1 MLLDIN
7 QTLFIIMDNQNN
19 SISSNSQNLPL
30 VKVNIERIFSGDSYG
45 LFVFKKTE
53 KIVTAVYLL
62 TGLMSDNEP
71 MKERIREL
79 ATELISNALSMS
91 ERVWGEE
98 FFQKN
103 ILNTLS
109 EISVL
114 FDIAETT
121 KMVSKM
127 NHNILVSELQK
138 LSDFL
143 IISTTNYSSA
153 KIAFSPDIFSGDY
166 NYTPDKSYQ
175 NNSHNNQNI
184 PNLNNQ
190 DFYKGQKDIKDT
202 EKDNVFNK
210 MSPMKS
216 SEGDKSIKD
225 KNNRQDIIKS
235 MLKSGVKL
243 TIKDFAKNIKGC
255 SEKTIQRELISMVSS
270 GVLKK
275 EGERRWSKYFLA

>member
-1 MLLDIN
+1 
-7 QTLFIIMDNQNN
+7 MDNSNNLVNPSGQNIP
-19 SISSNSQNLPL
+19 S
-30 VKVNIERIFSGDSYG
+30 VKANIEHIFSGDSYG

-53 KIVTAVYLL
+53 MIVTAVYLL
-62 TGLMSDNEP
+62 TGLMSDHEP
-71 MKERIREL
+71 MKERVREL
-79 ATELISNALSMS
+79 ATLLISSALNMS

-103 ILNTLS
+103 ILNTIS
-109 EISVL
+109 EMAVL
-114 FDIAETT
+114 FDIAEST

-127 NHNILVSELQK
+127 NHDILSSELQK

-143 IISTTNYSSA
+143 ITSTSNYSSA
-153 KIAFSPDIFSGDY
+153 KIAFSPNIFSGDY
-166 NYTPDKSYQ
+166 NYVPDKGYQ
-175 NNSHNNQNI
+175 NSISNNQRSS
-184 PNLNNQ
+184 LGNNE
-190 DFYKGQKDIKDT
+190 DFYKGQKDIKDI
-202 EKDNVFNK
+202 EKDTVLNK
-210 MSPMKS
+210 MSSMKS
-216 SEGDKSIKD
+216 DVGEKNIKD

-255 SEKTIQRELISMVSS
+255 SEKTIQRELISMVNG

>member
-1 MLLDIN
+1 
-7 QTLFIIMDNQNN
+7 MDNQNN
-19 SISSNSQNLPL
+19 SIDSNSQNIPS
-30 VKVNIERIFSGDSYG
+30 VRANIEHIFSGDSYG

-53 KIVTAVYLL
+53 RIVTAIYLL
-62 TGLMSDNEP
+62 TGLMSDSEP
-71 MKERIREL
+71 MKSRLREI

-98 FFQKN
+98 FFQKGIYNN
-103 ILNTLS
+103 IS

-114 FDIAETT
+114 FNIAETT

-127 NHNILVSELQK
+127 NHDILVSELQK
-138 LSDFL
+138 LSNFL
-143 IISTTNYSSA
+143 TTSSSNYSSA
-153 KIAFSPDIFSGDY
+153 KIAFSPNIFSGDY
-166 NYTPDKSYQ
+166 NYVPDKSYK
-175 NNSHNNQNI
+175 NNSLDI
-184 PNLNNQ
+184 Q
-190 DFYKGQKDIKDT
+190 DSLDMKSQDLYKGQKDIKDI
-202 EKDNVFNK
+202 EKDNVLNK
-210 MSPMKS
+210 MSPMKIS
-216 SEGDKSIKD
+216 DGEKNIKD

>member
-1 MLLDIN
+1 
-7 QTLFIIMDNQNN
+7 MDNSNN
-19 SISSNSQNLPL
+19 FIDSNSQNIQSI
-30 VKVNIERIFSGDSYG
+30 KTNIERIFSGDSYG

-53 KIVTAVYLL
+53 RIVTAIYLL

-71 MKERIREL
+71 MKERVREL
-79 ATELISNALSMS
+79 ATDLISDALSMS

-103 ILNTLS
+103 ILNTIS

-114 FDIAETT
+114 FNIAETT

-127 NHNILVSELQK
+127 NHNILSSELQK
-138 LSDFL
+138 ISDFL
-143 IISTTNYSSA
+143 ITSTSNYSSA
-153 KIAFSPDIFSGDY
+153 KIAFTPNIFSGDY
-166 NYTPDKSYQ
+166 NYVPDKNYK
-175 NNSHNNQNI
+175 NDIVNNQKDFDTSA
-184 PNLNNQ
+184 Q
-190 DFYKGQKDIKDT
+190 DFYKGQKDIKDI
-202 EKDNVFNK
+202 EKDTVLNK
-210 MSPMKS
+210 MSSIKKDD
-216 SEGDKSIKD
+216 GDKNIKD
-225 KNNRQDIIKS
+225 KNNRQDIIKT

-270 GVLKK
+270 GILKK

>member
-1 MLLDIN
+1 
-7 QTLFIIMDNQNN
+7 MDNQNN
-19 SISSNSQNLPL
+19 SIDSNSQNIPS
-30 VKVNIERIFSGDSYG
+30 VRANIEHIFSGDSYG

-53 KIVTAVYLL
+53 RIVTAIYLL
-62 TGLMSDNEP
+62 TGLMSDSEP
-71 MKERIREL
+71 MKSRLREI
-79 ATELISNALSMS
+79 ATELISNALNMS

-98 FFQKN
+98 FFQKGIYNN
-103 ILNTLS
+103 IS

-114 FDIAETT
+114 FNIAETT

-127 NHNILVSELQK
+127 NHDILVSELQK
-138 LSDFL
+138 LSNFL
-143 IISTTNYSSA
+143 TTSSSNYSSA
-153 KIAFSPDIFSGDY
+153 KIAFSPNIFSGDY
-166 NYTPDKSYQ
+166 NYVPDKSYK
-175 NNSHNNQNI
+175 NNSLDI
-184 PNLNNQ
+184 Q
-190 DFYKGQKDIKDT
+190 DSLDMKSQDLYKGQKDIKDI
-202 EKDNVFNK
+202 EKDNVLNK
-210 MSPMKS
+210 MSPMKIS
-216 SEGDKSIKD
+216 DGEKNIKD

>member
-1 MLLDIN
+1 
-7 QTLFIIMDNQNN
+7 MDNQNN
-19 SISSNSQNLPL
+19 IIGSDNQNLPL
-30 VKVNIERIFSGDSYG
+30 IKGNIDHIFSGDSYG

-53 KIVTAVYLL
+53 RIVTAVYLL

-71 MKERIREL
+71 MKERVREL
-79 ATELISNALSMS
+79 ATELISDALNMS

-103 ILNTLS
+103 ILNTIS

-121 KMVSKM
+121 KMVSRM
-127 NHNILVSELQK
+127 NHNILASELQK

-143 IISTTNYSSA
+143 ITSTSNYSSA
-153 KIAFSPDIFSGDY
+153 KIAFSPNIFSGDY
-166 NYTPDKSYQ
+166 NYVPDKNYQ
-175 NNSHNNQNI
+175 SSPVDIFNKTDANNQV
-184 PNLNNQ
+184 
-190 DFYKGQKDIKDT
+190 FYKGQKDIKDI
-202 EKDNVFNK
+202 EKDTVFNK
-210 MSPMKS
+210 MSPKKN
-216 SEGDKSIKD
+216 EDGDKTIKD

-255 SEKTIQRELISMVSS
+255 SEKTIQRELITMVSS